1 MAGICEKKGT
11 GASVG
16 YVGGWHMASLRGLCQ
31 SQSHF
36 RTLHPPSS
44 LLKLTHTHTFELS
57 CDYETNFSVSL
68 QVTFTCTEN
77 LKLYS
82 QSCVT
87 VRLAY
92 KGSCSSLPPA
102 IFFFFQQ
109 LEAFPLWA
117 CDLPKGSNSSSSHN
131 HSPQSLQ
138 VSVQSTWPPADP
150 KL

>member
-16 YVGGWHMASLRGLCQ
+16 YVGGWHVASLRGLCQ

-102 IFFFFQQ
+102 IFFFF
-109 LEAFPLWA
+109 
-117 CDLPKGSNSSSSHN
+117 SNLR
-131 HSPQSLQ
+131 HSPCGRVIS
-138 VSVQSTWPPADP
+138 P
-150 KL
+150 KAAIAQAATTTALSHCK